1 MCRSLEIS
9 FTNCK
14 VELQLKWIRQCVLAA
29 AVDNATNDDNT
40 IFTLK
45 DPNLYVPVVMLLAKD
60 NQNWSKRLSK
70 GFGRSM
76 YLNEYKTKSEIKTQQ
91 TSVDIF
97 LNQTLQE
104 FTVCLF

>member
-97 LNQTLQE
+97 LNQTL
-104 FTVCLF
+104 